1 MLHIAALTLTTAYV
15 SESQINEMLELC
27 FILQQ
32 KYNNKLVTWNFWSKR
47 ASC

>member
-15 SESQINEMLELC
+15 SESQINEMLELR

-32 KYNNKLVTWNFWSKR
+32 EYNNRLVTWNFWSKR